1 MASGQKFLV
10 KNLTDWVHHKYN
22 SRKTLAPLQLAH
34 FVGVTRDNSE
44 SLEAN
49 FTKQ

>member
-10 KNLTDWVHHKYN
+10 KNLTDWVYHKYN
-22 SRKTLAPLQLAH
+22 SRKILGLLQLAH
-34 FVGVTRDNSE
+34 FVGVIRDNSE
-44 SLEAN
+44 SLEAD